1 MPCPQV
7 TIPKIGL
14 HLVKVRIST
23 GFQTGTGPKDTRT
36 TQRRLALKRS
46 LAALNRKRCFAA
58 TFRMMC

>member
-46 LAALNRKRCFAA
+46 LAALNLLPERDYKIPVTC
-58 TFRMMC
+58 